1 MKIIVVP
8 VTQFRRLPRRRD
20 NKERS
25 QSMVQVVIKWNKLT
39 YNTELDVSQSVP
51 AFKATLQDLTG
62 VPADRQ
68 KLMTKGAWVGTL
80 KDDADFSKMQIKD
93 GHQVMLMGTA
103 DVVVMPKEAVVFIED
118 MTAEQK
124 AEKGVVLSA
133 GLKNMGN
140 TCYMNSTVQCFRHMK
155 EVRDALMPVRPASVG
170 TSFASFLRDT
180 FTSLDSSVEAIFP
193 MQLVSSLRT
202 NFPQFDQRGQSGHH
216 MQQDAEELFNV
227 LAQSIKEGLS
237 AVERDYDGL
246 LGVAI
251 EEQQSCQETP
261 DEPQVRKKDR
271 LTKLICNIEGT
282 IGRQGS
288 SSIDHLQDGLKLG
301 LEGTVEKHSEVLG
314 RNAVWQRKLRVAS
327 LPKYLCIQFMR
338 FFWKATPESTDHA
351 GVKCKILRKVSFP
364 ETLDIYEMCS
374 ETVQAA
380 LRANRER
387 DDKLMEEEMAAKR
400 AKIEGDTAAASGSEA
415 GSSSSSASASASAT
429 ATETVFKAA
438 AEEAAAMDVDDE
450 DAAALAAALAM
461 SVAAPAPASASAST
475 SSSAAGS
482 SGPSPFGTGVPA
494 EFTGMYELHSL
505 VTHKGRSADSGHYIG
520 WTRQAPGSSYWWK
533 YDDDLVSE
541 VRTEDIMKL
550 DGGGDRDMAYLVFYR
565 A

>member
-1 MKIIVVP
+1 
-8 VTQFRRLPRRRD
+8 
-20 NKERS
+20 
-25 QSMVQVVIKWNKLT
+25 MVQVVIKWNKLT
-39 YNTELDVSQSVP
+39 YNTELDTSQSVST
-51 AFKATLQDLTG
+51 FKTKLQELTG
-62 VPADRQ
+62 VPVDRQ
-68 KLMTKGAWVGTL
+68 KLMAKGAWVGTL
-80 KDDADFSKMQIKD
+80 KDDADFSKMQLKE

-118 MTAEQK
+118 MTAEEK

-155 EVRDALMPVRPASVG
+155 EVREALVPVRPASVG

-180 FTSLDSSVEAIFP
+180 FVSLDSSVEAIFP

-202 NFPQFDQRGQSGHH
+202 NFPQFDQRGQNGHH
-216 MQQDAEELFNV
+216 MQQDAEELLNV
-227 LAQSIKEGLS
+227 LAQSIKEGLT
-237 AVERDYDGL
+237 AVEKDYDGL

-261 DEPQVRKKDR
+261 DEPQVRKTDR

-338 FFWKATPESTDHA
+338 FFWKATPESADHA
-351 GVKCKILRKVSFP
+351 GVKCKILRKVSYP

-387 DDKLMEEEMAAKR
+387 EDKLMEQELAAKR
-400 AKIEGDTAAASGSEA
+400 AKTESGDAVSSAGEA
-415 GSSSSSASASASAT
+415 SSSASASASAT
-429 ATETVFKAA
+429 ETVFKAA
-438 AEEAAAMDVDDE
+438 APAEEAAAMDVDDE

-461 SVAAPAPASASAST
+461 SVGAPVPASA
-475 SSSAAGS
+475 SSSAAGSS
-482 SGPSPFGTGVPA
+482 SGPSPFGTGVSA

-520 WTRQAPGSSYWWK
+520 WTRQAPGSSFWWK

-565 A
+565 AKDGKGK